1 MHLKWKWKNV
11 DIICYKLMPLVIC
24 KEIQKI
30 KKLMKIDENS
40 SYW

>member
-24 KEIQKI
+24 KEIQI
-30 KKLMKIDENS
+30 TDILELNP
-40 SYW
+40 